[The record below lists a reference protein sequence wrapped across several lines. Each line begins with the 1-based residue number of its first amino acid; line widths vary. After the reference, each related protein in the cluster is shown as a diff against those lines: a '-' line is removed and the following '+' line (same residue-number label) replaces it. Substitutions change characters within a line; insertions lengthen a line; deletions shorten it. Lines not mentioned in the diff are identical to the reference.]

1 MEDIANPEP
10 GVVREV
16 AFAQAA
22 RGHQVI
28 EQAIALVGRDQ
39 AFASAL

>member
-1 MEDIANPEP
+1 VENIANPEP
-10 GVVREV
+10 GLVREV

-28 EQAIALVGRDQ
+28 EQAIALVGCDQ
-39 AFASAL
+39 SFASAL